1 MVGEQLFMMNW
12 VKIIEPYKAE
22 LLADLDGLLR
32 IPSVK
37 NLDTASANAP
47 FGTAIQEALDYI
59 LALGKRDSFTAKDV
73 DHYAGHLEIGQ
84 GEKLLGILSHL
95 DVVPADAS
103 QWDSNPY
110 IPVIKNGR
118 LYARGALDDKGPTL
132 LAYYAVKILKD
143 LGVTW
148 NQRIRLIYGTDE
160 ENNWD
165 GIHYYFN
172 KEEMPDYGI
181 VPDGIFPLIYAEKGV
196 VSIDLTKEL
205 HSKHLLTFKSGTTY
219 NVVPDFA
226 SVDLAY
232 PTDLENEFSTFLDKY
247 KLKGQFTKNENHQ
260 HLEVFGQSFHAA
272 SPSGGTNAVLYLIH
286 FLTSLTLDES
296 ANNFLNFINH
306 YLFDDFTGHSLGI
319 NFNDSKLGNVT
330 INAAFVTFDNGKAKI
345 GLNLRY
351 PASYR
356 FETYYQKLCQ
366 IANQSNLAATIISHK
381 LPSHSNVDDPETKI
395 LLETYRKHTGDQTPP
410 LAISGI
416 TYGRIFKRGITF
428 GPAFLGKPAT
438 LHQPNEFIE
447 LEDLFKGLEI
457 YLDALYQIA
466 TVEGQNSQD

>member
-1 MVGEQLFMMNW
+1 MMDW
-12 VKIIEPYKAE
+12 AKIIESYKAD

-37 NLDTASANAP
+37 DLDTASANAP

-59 LALGKRDSFTAKDV
+59 LALGKRDGFTAKDV

-95 DVVPADAS
+95 DVVPADPS
-103 QWDSNPY
+103 QWETNPF
-110 IPVIKNGR
+110 IPTIKNNR

-160 ENNWD
+160 ENDWE
-165 GIHYYFN
+165 GVRYYFN

-181 VPDGIFPLIYAEKGV
+181 VPDGIFPLIHAEKGV

-205 HSKHLLTFKSGTTY
+205 HSEQLLAFQSGFAY

-226 SVDLAY
+226 SADLAY
-232 PTDLENEFSTFLDKY
+232 HTDLENDFSAFLDQY
-247 KLKGQFTKNENHQ
+247 KLKGQFTKTENHQ
-260 HLEVFGQSFHAA
+260 HLEVFGQSAHAA
-272 SPSGGTNAVLYLIH
+272 GPSGGTNATLYLVH
-286 FLTSLTLDES
+286 FLANLALGEPT
-296 ANNFLNFINH
+296 NNFLKFIVH
-306 YLFDDFTGHSLGI
+306 YLFNDFTGQALGI
-319 NFNDSKLGNVT
+319 DFNDSELGDVT
-330 INAAFVTFDNGKAKI
+330 INTAFVTIENGKAKI

-351 PASYR
+351 PASYE
-356 FETYYQKLCQ
+356 FEAHYQKLNQ
-366 IANQSNLAATIISHK
+366 IANQSHLTATIVSHK

-395 LLETYRKHTGDQTPP
+395 LLETYRRHTGDQTPP
-410 LAISGI
+410 LAIGGI
-416 TYGRIFKRGITF
+416 TYGRVFERGITF
-428 GPAFLGKPAT
+428 GPAFLGKQAT
-438 LHQPNEFIE
+438 LHQPNEYID

-466 TVEGQNSQD
+466 TVEGQKS